1 MLSVKILGPGCPNCK
16 RVEQLTRKALQDLDL
31 EAEVQKV
38 TDPSEIVEMGVM
50 STPGLAINDE
60 VVCKSRI
67 PTLEEVTGYLKDAAA
82 QS

>member
-16 RVEQLTRKALQDLDL
+16 RVEQLTLKALQELDL

-50 STPGLAINDE
+50 STPGLAINGQ
-60 VVCKSRI
+60 VVCKGRI
-67 PTLEEVTGYLKDAAA
+67 PSLEEVTGFLTEAAV
-82 QS
+82 

>member
-16 RVEQLTRKALQDLDL
+16 RVEELTLKALQELDL

-50 STPGLAINDE
+50 STPGLVINDE

-67 PTLEEVTGYLKDAAA
+67 PTLEEITGYLKDAAV